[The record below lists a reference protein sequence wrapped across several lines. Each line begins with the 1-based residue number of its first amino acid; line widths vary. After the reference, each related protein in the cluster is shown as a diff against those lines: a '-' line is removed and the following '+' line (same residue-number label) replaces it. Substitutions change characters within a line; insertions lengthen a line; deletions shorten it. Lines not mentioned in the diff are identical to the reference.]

1 MVRIYFYCLLLI
13 WLIIGANPC
22 DAAKVKA
29 YVNKFSV
36 STTDNRDEL
45 KSTLQTLLMSRL
57 NSDEIQAVDSSSD
70 AEIQIWGSYFVFGTV
85 FSIDALIKTN
95 AGGFIDRVYVQGD
108 TQNDLIPSVVLL
120 AKHLRRSILKGN
132 PALAAKQID
141 NPLPTSVEKIV
152 TSAQKKEARSR
163 TKVENIKSV
172 EVKNTVKMTEKPEL
186 NSEAINSAEKTWTS
200 QRLPENMTS
209 MAIGRI
215 LPDKGTEVFM
225 TGERYLRF
233 YLKAKNLQF
242 ITAVAFNP
250 DEKIIGVDVADL
262 DQDQVQEVYVT
273 VLKGGMPVSQV
284 YLLENNQFRKIADN
298 IPYVLRSIA
307 LEGKERK
314 IYAQKFDSNGNPV
327 GDVLQLI
334 KRGTDFLAENP
345 LKLPPLANVY
355 NFNRFSSPKGN
366 QYYVVSHPSGYLM
379 VYSTERKLLW
389 KSRDKFG
396 GSEALLCQADNRLP
410 SDPVCNSYLPQRLQV
425 SKTGDIYV
433 VRNTGLTGSGMS
445 RHFTKSSVVK
455 FFWNGSSLQERWR
468 KEQSGSYLADFSY
481 DERTKELQL
490 LEVEPITGSLEDRGS
505 TVVVKKLGR

>member
-1 MVRIYFYCLLLI
+1 MVRIYLYCLLLI
-13 WLIIGANPC
+13 WLIIGAKPC

-45 KSTLQTLLMSRL
+45 KSSLQTLLMSRL

-85 FSIDALIKTN
+85 FSIDATIKN
-95 AGGFIDRVYVQGD
+95 SSGEFIDRVYVQGD

-132 PALAAKQID
+132 PALAAKQSD
-141 NPLPTSVEKIV
+141 APLPTSVEKV
-152 TSAQKKEARSR
+152 VASTQKKDVRSR
-163 TKVENIKSV
+163 LKKENSKPVEA
-172 EVKNTVKMTEKPEL
+172 KNAVKMPEVPEIKPG
-186 NSEAINSAEKTWTS
+186 IVNSAEKSWTS
-200 QRLPENMTS
+200 QRLPESMTS
-209 MAIGRI
+209 MAIGRT

-233 YLKAKNLQF
+233 YLKGKNLQF

-262 DQDQVQEVYVT
+262 DLDQVQEVYVT
-273 VLKGGMPVSQV
+273 VLKGGMPASQV

-314 IYAQKFDSNGNPV
+314 IYAQKFDNNGNPI
-327 GDVLQLI
+327 GDVLHLN
-334 KRGTDFLAENP
+334 KRGTDFRAENP
-345 LKLPPLANVY
+345 LQLPPLANVY
-355 NFNRFSSPKGN
+355 NFNRFSNSKGN
-366 QYYVVSHPSGYLM
+366 QYYVVSHPGGYLM

-396 GSEALLCQADNRLP
+396 GSEALLCQADNRVPTEPL
-410 SDPVCNSYLPQRLQV
+410 CNSYLPQRLHV
-425 SKTGDIYV
+425 SKSGDIYV
-433 VRNTGLTGSGMS
+433 VRNTGLIGSGMT

-455 FFWNGSSLQERWR
+455 FFWNGSSLEERWR
-468 KEQSGSYLADFSY
+468 KEQSGSYLADFFY
-481 DERTKELQL
+481 DERTKELLL

-505 TVVVKKLGR
+505 TVVVNKLVR